1 MHPMPEAAAPRTLL
15 VVDDEPATRQ
25 LLALLLEQCGYHVLT
40 AADGLEGLHLAQA
53 HCPSMILL
61 DLMMPRL
68 GGYELLRRVKSD
80 PGLQRVRVIILSAK
94 GSESDMAESARLGAL
109 CHLEKPYEVEE
120 LLRRISEGLTVGE
133 GEARH
138 GE

>member
-1 MHPMPEAAAPRTLL
+1 MSEAVCPHTLL

-53 HCPSMILL
+53 HSPAMILL

-68 GGYELLRRVKSD
+68 GGHELLRRVKSD

-94 GSESDMAESARLGAL
+94 GSEQDMAESARLGAL
-109 CHLEKPYEVEE
+109 CHLEKPYEVED
-120 LLRRISEGLTVGE
+120 LLRRISEALAGAPGE
-133 GEARH
+133 ERH